1 MIRPWEV
8 AIGLRYTR
16 ARRRSHFISFIT
28 LVSLVGVTLS
38 VAALIIVL
46 SVMNGFGKEL
56 RTRILGAVSHVTIT
70 TDRGTLS
77 DWPAV
82 AEKVKSHPQ
91 VKAHAPY
98 VLGQAMLARGGRAQ
112 GAFVRGVIP
121 EQESKV
127 ADFGRK
133 MIAGSF
139 DDLKPGQF
147 GVVVGSTLAWKLDL
161 AVGSQVSLMVPQGQ
175 ATPVGM
181 IPRYKRFTV
190 VGIYRMGH
198 HEYDSALALT
208 HLDDAALLQHTA
220 IFGRSGAGKTNLL
233 FKLLRELTKRSVPT
247 WIFDWK
253 RDYRPLV
260 KQESPPL
267 VFTVGRTPSPFLF
280 NPLIPP
286 SSMKDVESHI
296 GKVVDLV
303 GRAFY
308 VGHGVKALLSR
319 ALSPL
324 LMQLL
329 EHKEQVGR
337 DLGHDLDECYLLR
350 DLWIGRVPLVQSNV
364 LPWAEWACLC
374 ARRLVVLLANE
385 AHCQEVE
392 HRPNLHVAGAR
403 ELVYTFVLPGL
414 LHLHAEAAVLLKR
427 LQGPL
432 QRELSV
438 GCMLVEPTNVSEFR
452 DEHRAIDGVDA
463 VVLEELTKPLGTE

>member
-70 TDRGTLS
+70 TDRGLLT

-82 AEKVKSHPQ
+82 AEKVKTHPQ
-91 VKAHAPY
+91 VKAYAPY
-98 VLGQAMLARGGRAQ
+98 VLGQAMLARGSRAQ

-190 VGIYRMGH
+190 VGIYRLGH

-208 HLDDAALLQHTA
+208 HIDDAALLYRMPNA
-220 IFGRSGAGKTNLL
+220 VSGLRLKLDELDSAPYVAAELANLL
-233 FKLLRELTKRSVPT
+233 GPT
-247 WIFDWK
+247 
-253 RDYRPLV
+253 YRA
-260 KQESPPL
+260 S
-267 VFTVGRTPSPFLF
+267 
-280 NPLIPP
+280 
-286 SSMKDVESHI
+286 D
-296 GKVVDLV
+296 
-303 GRAFY
+303 
-308 VGHGVKALLSR
+308 
-319 ALSPL
+319 
-324 LMQLL
+324 
-329 EHKEQVGR
+329 
-337 DLGHDLDECYLLR
+337 
-350 DLWIGRVPLVQSNV
+350 
-364 LPWAEWACLC
+364 
-374 ARRLVVLLANE
+374 
-385 AHCQEVE
+385 
-392 HRPNLHVAGAR
+392 
-403 ELVYTFVLPGL
+403 
-414 LHLHAEAAVLLKR
+414 
-427 LQGPL
+427 
-432 QRELSV
+432 
-438 GCMLVEPTNVSEFR
+438 
-452 DEHRAIDGVDA
+452 
-463 VVLEELTKPLGTE
+463 